1 MASIVCPCGGWY
13 PRPTSTHDRGD
24 TSRDTTSF
32 IERTPCFFSGK
43 NLHIAGLE
51 NLFRLACN
59 QEGKLGRKKGQGG
72 EGEGGGKRYVCGVCA
87 IRQGRSNVASSARIR
102 GDWID
107 LHKWSRCRRYSSLR
121 PLVIFYTYFRP
132 FQCCM
137 LLYSDKKR
145 GGDGPVSFIF
155 KPDCVG
161 DSGTTVFALLWGIGI
176 I

>member
-1 MASIVCPCGGWY
+1 MPLRGLIPPSHFH
-13 PRPTSTHDRGD
+13 PRPWRYEPRYDLLYRAYTMFLQWKKPAYSRPGKPFSACLQPGGKTRPEKGTRRG
-24 TSRDTTSF
+24 
-32 IERTPCFFSGK
+32 
-43 NLHIAGLE
+43 
-51 NLFRLACN
+51 
-59 QEGKLGRKKGQGG
+59 GG
-72 EGEGGGKRYVCGVCA
+72 GGGKRYVCGVCA